1 MGKVEAAVVLIR
13 GVAQMSLIAEL
24 LGIVEAFI
32 FGSGLSILHCSAISC
47 ILYCA
52 VK

>member
-1 MGKVEAAVVLIR
+1 MVKVKGGVVLIR

-24 LGIVEAFI
+24 VGIVEAFI

-47 ILYCA
+47 ILF
-52 VK
+52 VL